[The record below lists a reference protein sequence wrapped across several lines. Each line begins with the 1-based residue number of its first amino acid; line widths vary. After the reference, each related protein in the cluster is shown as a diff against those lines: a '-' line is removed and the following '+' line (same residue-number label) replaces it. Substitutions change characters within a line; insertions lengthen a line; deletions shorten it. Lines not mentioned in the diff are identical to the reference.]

1 MSFNNYNTFINEA
14 NKPLYKKGQKVEYQL
29 DHKGGVGKYANAV
42 SKSKNIDTG
51 VIKNRSKTLS
61 SFKYVLTSGLELY
74 QSEILGVAESVIE
87 GYEFKH
93 INKDENK
100 IKLAIKDVEKRQ
112 KLKANRNK
120 PLEYEQLSLNKIM
133 LSKVLGRGKLDKEY
147 NDAWKKL
154 KKEFDLKESLNE
166 ARDSV
171 YIKQLVDTFKKF
183 KLDTRKYEIM
193 MDSLFGGGSKIP
205 VLRPKGGFGDGAII
219 DDAYKEDGSNYKGY
233 IEIRGSKSGRPIPGK
248 SKFDN
253 IDDAMVAATKYVDT
267 IKESIVNEA
276 KFYKFSEYITET
288 VGSVNAPVYG
298 EPSEEFPEIA
308 VEDLKKDKTYLKEL
322 AKLLHEF
329 YNAAL
334 SSGCDG
340 NKIKEAMGPKY
351 KGGKLKMNITEDD
364 QFIVDSFG
372 KYPDIIINLKNM
384 KKGNHTKETIK
395 EEIKAN
401 LKKIE
406 ERMPGMPSISQIS
419 SFNTSPHL
427 AA

>member
-1 MSFNNYNTFINEA
+1 M
-14 NKPLYKKGQKVEYQL
+14 
-29 DHKGGVGKYANAV
+29 
-42 SKSKNIDTG
+42 
-51 VIKNRSKTLS
+51 
-61 SFKYVLTSGLELY
+61 
-74 QSEILGVAESVIE
+74 
-87 GYEFKH
+87 
-93 INKDENK
+93 
-100 IKLAIKDVEKRQ
+100 
-112 KLKANRNK
+112 
-120 PLEYEQLSLNKIM
+120 
-133 LSKVLGRGKLDKEY
+133 
-147 NDAWKKL
+147 
-154 KKEFDLKESLNE
+154 
-166 ARDSV
+166 
-171 YIKQLVDTFKKF
+171 
-183 KLDTRKYEIM
+183 
-193 MDSLFGGGSKIP
+193 
-205 VLRPKGGFGDGAII
+205 
-219 DDAYKEDGSNYKGY
+219 
-233 IEIRGSKSGRPIPGK
+233 
-248 SKFDN
+248 
-253 IDDAMVAATKYVDT
+253 
-267 IKESIVNEA
+267 KESIVNEA